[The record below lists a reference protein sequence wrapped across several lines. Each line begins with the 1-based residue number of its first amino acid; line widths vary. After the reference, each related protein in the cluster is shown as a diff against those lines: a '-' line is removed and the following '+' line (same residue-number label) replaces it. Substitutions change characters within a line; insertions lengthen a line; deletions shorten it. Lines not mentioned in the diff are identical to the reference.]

1 MSKNI
6 NEEREQLE
14 KLAWMDWS
22 VLVARFGR
30 ATEAQ
35 IKEEAELMWPDDD
48 DNEEFAHRLYEAL
61 QV

>member
-1 MSKNI
+1 MYTNI

-14 KLAWMDWS
+14 ELAGSDWS
-22 VLVARFGR
+22 VLVALFGQ
-30 ATEAQ
+30 ATEAE
-35 IKEEAELMWPDDD
+35 IKDEADWMWPSD